1 MSIEPPKKGKPIRAR
16 EVEEMFASAVET
28 TNNLTSEE
36 LQRSCFGPHSFD
48 PISSYDAGIAPGTIP
63 DPRRGG
69 IVTGYG
75 YAELNGASPQTIDAT
90 VTPDDTGTNTNSWE
104 LITDLELKNQ
114 TNGGYYLLP
123 GKIVAYFSLR
133 IPSWHAADDE
143 DIDGH
148 FGLESKW
155 WALFAA
161 SYTINSGT
169 ETVVRETIGGCKP
182 DVQGVSGHN
191 GVWPESYLY
200 RDWTQ
205 EQNVSFWYV
214 IDTSEVAVDA
224 NGRFT
229 LNNLRIRAARAQ
241 GNGDAFAATD
251 GFVVKNGY
259 HAFFSLKA

>member
-1 MSIEPPKKGKPIRAR
+1 MSIEPPKKGKPIRKQ
-16 EVEEMFASAVET
+16 EVEEMFASAVKT
-28 TNNLTSEE
+28 TNNLTGDE
-36 LQRSCFGPHSFD
+36 LQRSCFGPHSFE
-48 PISSYDAGIAPGTIP
+48 PISSYTAGIAPGTIP
-63 DPRRGG
+63 DPRQGG

-75 YAELNGASPQTIDAT
+75 FAELLPSSPQNIDAT
-90 VTPDDTGTNTNSWE
+90 VAPDDTGTNTNSWE

-123 GKIVAYFSLR
+123 GKIVAYFNLR
-133 IPSWHAADDE
+133 IPNWRVADADDV
-143 DIDGH
+143 DGAYN
-148 FGLESKW
+148 LESKW

-161 SYTINSGT
+161 SYIINGGT

-182 DVQGVSGHN
+182 DVHGIIAHSSST
-191 GVWPESYLY
+191 PSTYLY

-205 EQNVSFWYV
+205 EQTVSFWYV
-214 IDTSEVAVDA
+214 IDTTNVAVDA

-241 GNGDAFAATD
+241 GNGDAFVATD